1 MSEQA
6 NANVVR
12 SQFDAYNAKDHTG
25 WSQSRGAGYAGEQPG
40 APGPMNAE
48 QMWMYQETFRRAF
61 PDLHLEVTYVIAAGD
76 DVVAHW
82 TATGTHNGSLSIPN
96 GGSAIPP
103 TGQAAVVK
111 GSTTFQMKDGKI
123 VREWAFWDM
132 ASLLSQLGLM
142 PAM

>member
-61 PDLHLEVTYVIAAGD
+61 PDLHLEVTRVVAAGD

-82 TATGTHNGSLSIPN
+82 TATGTHNGPLSTPGGGSSIPQRWPLVQ
-96 GGSAIPP
+96 GCCSRLYQIVPVQ
-103 TGQAAVVK
+103 TAA
-111 GSTTFQMKDGKI
+111 
-123 VREWAFWDM
+123 
-132 ASLLSQLGLM
+132 
-142 PAM
+142 PAQ